1 MSDITF
7 WSWAAWIAVGLAI
20 GAMAGRVL
28 GGRRVLV
35 IDLLI
40 SMAGACLGGWGSYLA
55 IGDNTPQLFIISV
68 LVALFAA
75 GALLWLFNAIWQMF
89 NKD

>member
-1 MSDITF
+1 MGDISI
-7 WSWAAWIAVGLAI
+7 WGWAAWIAVGLAV
-20 GAMAGRVL
+20 GATVGRVL
-28 GGRRVLV
+28 GGRRVLA

-40 SMAGACLGGWGSYLA
+40 SIAGACLGGWGSSLA
-55 IGDNTPQLFIISV
+55 IGDGTPQLFIISV